1 MDKFSDIRPYT
12 DQEAREA
19 FKRMANDPHIAP
31 ITQYIKPGL
40 PVEMMRGLLASLT
53 SVWDFQHK
61 VMYDVVKSILSQTT
75 AGVTHSGI
83 ENLKDGKT
91 HLLISNHRDII
102 LDPAIIQALLY
113 ENHVDTTEIA
123 VGDNLI
129 TSQFIEDI
137 TRSNGMIKVV
147 RGGSPR
153 EIYSNSSHLS
163 EYLRSKIA
171 SGVCSAWIAQRN
183 GRTKDGKDET
193 SQGLVKML
201 QMSGSGDFAKDYAD
215 LNIVPIS
222 ISYQYEPCDF
232 LKARELYIS
241 KREQYVKQPGEDL
254 KSMLTGLTQY
264 KGGVHFYFAPSLSEE
279 VIGAC
284 AALDKNE
291 RYKAIAESIDKEI
304 LSNYKL
310 WNNNYIARDI
320 LDGTS
325 IYEKYYSIEE
335 KETFLSYMESGISKI
350 VEAEKWI
357 DAAELREIFLAIYAN
372 PVAAVER

>member
-12 DQEAREA
+12 DEEAREA
-19 FKRMANDPHIAP
+19 FKRIANDPNIGP

-53 SVWDFQHK
+53 SVRDFQFK
-61 VMYDVVKSILSQTT
+61 VMYDVVKSILKQTT

-113 ENHVDTTEIA
+113 ENNVDTTEIA

-147 RGGSPR
+147 RGGTPR
-153 EIYSNSSHLS
+153 EIYSNSNHLS

-171 SGVCSAWIAQRN
+171 AGVCSAWIAQRN
-183 GRTKDGKDET
+183 GRSKDGKDET

-201 QMSGSGDFAKDYAD
+201 QMSGSGDFVKDYAD
-215 LNIVPIS
+215 LNIVPI
-222 ISYQYEPCDF
+222 F
-232 LKARELYIS
+232 
-241 KREQYVKQPGEDL
+241 
-254 KSMLTGLTQY
+254 
-264 KGGVHFYFAPSLSEE
+264 SL
-279 VIGAC
+279 
-284 AALDKNE
+284 L
-291 RYKAIAESIDKEI
+291 
-304 LSNYKL
+304 
-310 WNNNYIARDI
+310 
-320 LDGTS
+320 
-325 IYEKYYSIEE
+325 
-335 KETFLSYMESGISKI
+335 
-350 VEAEKWI
+350 
-357 DAAELREIFLAIYAN
+357 
-372 PVAAVER
+372 

>member
-1 MDKFSDIRPYT
+1 MDKFGDIRPYT
-12 DQEAREA
+12 DEEAREA
-19 FKRMANDPHIAP
+19 FQRIAQDPLVEPIAK
-31 ITQYIKPGL
+31 YINPGV
-40 PVEMMRGLLASLT
+40 PVDVMRGLLASLT

-61 VMYDVVKSILSQTT
+61 VMYGVVTSIIKQTT
-75 AGVTHSGI
+75 AGVTYSGI

-113 ENHVDTTEIA
+113 ENKVHTTEIA

-129 TSQFIEDI
+129 SSQFIEDI

-147 RGGSPR
+147 RGGTPR
-153 EIYSNSSHLS
+153 EIYSSSNHLS

-171 SGVCSAWIAQRN
+171 SGICSAWIAQRN

-201 QMSGSGDFAKDYAD
+201 HMSGNGDFAAD
-215 LNIVPIS
+215 FAELNIVPIA
-222 ISYQYEPCDF
+222 ISYQFEPCDF

-241 KREQYVKQPGEDL
+241 RREQYVKKPGEDL

-264 KGGVHFYFAPSLSEE
+264 KGGVHYHFASSLSEE
-279 VIGAC
+279 VIKGC
-284 AALDKNE
+284 AELDKNE
-291 RYKAIAESIDKEI
+291 RYKAMAGAIDKEI

-310 WNNNYIARDI
+310 WNNNYIAYDI
-320 LDGTS
+320 LNNS
-325 IYEKYYSIEE
+325 SSYVECYSQEE
-335 KETFLSYMESGISKI
+335 KEAFIAYMDAGLLKI
-350 VEAEKWI
+350 VAGETDI
-357 DAAELREIFLAIYAN
+357 DMGELREIFLGIYAN
-372 PVAAVER
+372 PVAAVCK

>member
-1 MDKFSDIRPYT
+1 MDKFGDIRPYT

-19 FKRMANDPHIAP
+19 FKRMASDPHIEP
-31 ITQYIKPGL
+31 IAQYIKPGL
-40 PVEMMRGLLASLT
+40 PADAVRGLLVSLT

-61 VMYDVVKSILSQTT
+61 VMYDVMKSIIGKTT
-75 AGVTHSGI
+75 AGVTYTGI

-102 LDPAIIQALLY
+102 LDPAIIQVLLY
-113 ENHVDTTEIA
+113 ENKVHTTEIA

-129 TSQFIEDI
+129 SSQFIEDI

-147 RGGSPR
+147 RGGTPR
-153 EIYSNSSHLS
+153 EIYSSSCHLS

-171 SGVCSAWIAQRN
+171 TGECSAWIAQRN

-201 QMSGSGDFAKDYAD
+201 QMSGSGDFAAD
-215 LNIVPIS
+215 FEELNIVPIA

-241 KREQYVKQPGEDL
+241 RRQQYVKQPGEDL
-254 KSMLTGLTQY
+254 QSMLTGLTQY
-264 KGGVHFYFAPSLSEE
+264 KGGVHYYFAPSLSRE
-279 VIGAC
+279 VIEGC

-291 RYKAIAESIDKEI
+291 RYKAIAAAIDKEI

-310 WNNNYIARDI
+310 WNNNYIACDI
-320 LDGTS
+320 LEGTS
-325 IYEKYYSIEE
+325 NYEEHYSQSE
-335 KETFLSYMESGISKI
+335 KEAFIAYMEGGISKS
-350 VEAEKWI
+350 VEKENDI
-357 DAAELREIFLAIYAN
+357 DPVELREIFLGIYAN
-372 PVAAVER
+372 PVKTKI